1 MKILIEE
8 EEYITR
14 DIVEWVDG
22 IQQIDLHKEKMKIM
36 FVGYFYHPQKKDFVY
51 FLPKNVLDK
60 NKYVL
65 GHEEIT
71 AQKLFECGTEMLE
84 DDEQTF
90 IKKLPIW
97 IYRVLNRYAREN
109 PKTSILVRRTA
120 VRVDLSPQQKE
131 VTLLD
136 IILSIE
142 KFCQDNRSL
151 LKFIYAD
158 HQQGFS
164 KINWKKTIARCRP
177 IIKKDKAPYYY
188 EPYTKAK
195 EIDRKEELFA
205 IFFSMVKYI
214 NSQYGTSIPTSDFVE
229 LYSEDEF
236 KSLISG
242 RGKQILAKIRNL
254 YFSDREKMMWAL
266 CNAFFRYQEK
276 VSSSSMV
283 EDCLLAYKFDRVFEA
298 MIDDLVGDRKFETLK
313 QQDDNKIIDHL
324 FKYKSL
330 TQENKEVFYI
340 GDSKYYETE
349 HDLKGSSSEYK
360 EYTYAKN
367 IIQRNVNFELM
378 SEDDRKR
385 EKHDMYCE
393 RCRDSLTEGYD
404 ITPNFFISSI
414 VRPEPEHLAFSHREP
429 ILRYKEPYSSKQYN
443 NRLFDR
449 DTLFVFY
456 FDIDFPAVVY
466 MYACNNKGEK
476 KRFKEDFRNK
486 VYTSAQDYL
495 FANYTFYELSLRDKH
510 HTLVYAV
517 SMIFKT
523 IIGKVYRVDSNSNT
537 LLLAIEKGKKH
548 DSENEEVMRTV
559 KTYFEEKK
567 LDRNALWQ
575 KI

>member
-8 EEYITR
+8 GEYNTR
-14 DIVEWVDG
+14 DIAEWVDG
-22 IQQIDLHKEKMKIM
+22 IRQIDLHKDKEEVTIS

-60 NKYVL
+60 NKHVL
-65 GHEEIT
+65 GHEGIT
-71 AQKLFECGTEMLE
+71 AKDLFERG
-84 DDEQTF
+84 EQILSVAEQAF
-90 IKKLPIW
+90 IKELPIW
-97 IYRVLNRYAREN
+97 IYRALNRYAREN

-120 VRVDLSPQQKE
+120 ARVDLSPQQKE

-142 KFCQDNRSL
+142 KFCQDNRSF

-158 HQQGFS
+158 RQQGFS

-177 IIKKDKAPYYY
+177 IIRKDKAPCYY

-214 NSQYGTSIPTSDFVE
+214 NSQYGTSIPISDFVE

-254 YFSDREKMMWAL
+254 YFADREKMMWTL

-313 QQDDNKIIDHL
+313 KQDDDKIIDHL

-330 TQENKEVFYI
+330 TQDNKEVFYI

-349 HDLKGSSSEYK
+349 HDLKGSTSEYK

-385 EKHDMYCE
+385 ENRDMYCE

-429 ILRYKEPYSSKQYN
+429 IPRYKEPYSSKQYN

-449 DTLFVFY
+449 DTLFVFH
-456 FDIDFPAVVY
+456 FDIDFPSVIY

-476 KRFKEDFRNK
+476 EGFKKDFRDK
-486 VYTSAQDYL
+486 VYESAQDYL
-495 FANYTFYELSLRDKH
+495 SANYTFYELLLRDKH

-523 IIGKVYRVDSNSNT
+523 IIGKVYRVDSDSNT
-537 LLLAIEKGKKH
+537 LLLALKKH
-548 DSENEEVMRTV
+548 DSENEEVMRAV

-567 LDRNALWQ
+567 LDRNALCQ
-575 KI
+575 RI